1 MRMIKN
7 IEHMKKNYYRLV
19 DANFYCVAT
28 YYGTKSNANAYFRR
42 YLFSSIPVKYSHD
55 LYRVLTYS
63 SYETFLQSSN
73 SVHVSY
79 LRRDI

>member
-1 MRMIKN
+1 
-7 IEHMKKNYYRLV
+7 MKKNYYRLV

-42 YLFSSIPVKYSHD
+42 YLSSSIPVEYSRD

-63 SYETFLQSSN
+63 SYETFLRSSE
-73 SVHVSY
+73 SAYVSY
-79 LRRDI
+79 LRRNI